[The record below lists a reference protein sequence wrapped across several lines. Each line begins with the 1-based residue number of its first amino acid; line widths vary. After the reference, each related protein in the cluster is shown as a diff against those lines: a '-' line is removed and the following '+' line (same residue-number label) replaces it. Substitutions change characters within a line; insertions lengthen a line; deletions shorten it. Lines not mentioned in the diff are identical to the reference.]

1 MWIANTAASMVV
13 LQQSLNGSD
22 VTLLFEK
29 FQTNGCLS
37 FPFGSGKE
45 NRSMH
50 EPTSANRSRVPSVL
64 IPGFH
69 LGVGETQTGR

>member
-1 MWIANTAASMVV
+1 MWIANTAASMMM

-29 FQTNGCLS
+29 FQTNGCLP
-37 FPFGSGKE
+37 FPLGSGKE
-45 NRSMH
+45 KRSMH
-50 EPTSANRSRVPSVL
+50 EPTSENRSSVPSIL

-69 LGVGETQTGR
+69 LGVRETQTGR